1 MPEPLD
7 ELYRDIIM
15 DHYRYPRGRK
25 KLEDADVR
33 NEGQNPV
40 CGDEIELSLK
50 LNDDRVDDVSVDCMG
65 CAISVASGSMLA
77 DAIKGKSLPEVKR
90 IAAAVKAILK
100 GEPLPE
106 DVEMGDLEA
115 LSGVKNFPV
124 RIKCALLSWTTLVD
138 GIEALEKGVE
148 ANVTS
153 TE

>member
-1 MPEPLD
+1 LD

-148 ANVTS
+148 AIVTS

>member
-1 MPEPLD
+1 VPEPLD

-148 ANVTS
+148 AIVTS

>member
-148 ANVTS
+148 AIVTS

>member
-25 KLEDADVR
+25 KLENADMR

-50 LNDDRVDDVSVDCMG
+50 LDDGRVDEVSVECMG
-65 CAISVASGSMLA
+65 CAISVASGSMLV
-77 DAIKGKSLPEVKR
+77 DAIKGKSLQEVRR

-106 DVEMGDLEA
+106 EVEMGDLEA
-115 LSGVKNFPV
+115 LAGVKNFPV
-124 RIKCALLSWTTLVD
+124 RIKCALLSWTTLID
-138 GIEALEKGVE
+138 GIEALEEGVV